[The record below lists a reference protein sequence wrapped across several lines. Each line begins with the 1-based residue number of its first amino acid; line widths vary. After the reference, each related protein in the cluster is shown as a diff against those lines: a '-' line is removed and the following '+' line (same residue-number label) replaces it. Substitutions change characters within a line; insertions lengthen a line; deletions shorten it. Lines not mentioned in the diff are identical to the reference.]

1 MDHLRLQCLVLHRE
15 QDLHTLIQISRHPV
29 GTSHID
35 LLMSVIME
43 IEDTA
48 VLQKI
53 TDDRADMD
61 ILADTRDSGL

>member
-1 MDHLRLQCLVLHRE
+1 
-15 QDLHTLIQISRHPV
+15 
-29 GTSHID
+29 
-35 LLMSVIME
+35 MSVIME